1 MINGF
6 KNNASFENSLKKIA
20 TQQKADDA
28 AMSVSVERF
37 NSGENSKNSETDEVT
52 GEKIIEDLGYQ
63 VPEIDP
69 LTELL
74 GRAPRRFGDNVVVPI
89 SKENSEKLEDMT
101 SNSEVEEVEE
111 PVEVKN
117 RPFPS
122 RLLRQK

>member
-6 KNNASFENSLKKIA
+6 KNNASLENSLKKIA
-20 TQQKADDA
+20 SQQKVDDVIGSA
-28 AMSVSVERF
+28 SDESV
-37 NSGENSKNSETDEVT
+37 NPGENSKNSKG
-52 GEKIIEDLGYQ
+52 GEGTEGKIVEDLGYQ

-89 SKENSEKLEDMT
+89 SKENSEKLEHMT
-101 SNSEVEEVEE
+101 SNSEVEE